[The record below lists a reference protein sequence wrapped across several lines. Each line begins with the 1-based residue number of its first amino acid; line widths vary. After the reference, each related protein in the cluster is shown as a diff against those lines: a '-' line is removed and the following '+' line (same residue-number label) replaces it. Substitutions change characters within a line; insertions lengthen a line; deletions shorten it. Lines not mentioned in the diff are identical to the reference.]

1 MVLVLSL
8 LCLLQFVAI
17 VFVVYHSLRWARVIF
32 LLEDDLSEAVDI
44 HERTVAVFEGLLKM
58 EVFFDSPAVKA
69 QFDAA
74 LEDVKVC
81 QTATQKLI
89 QSFTQRSK
97 QRYVRLVTEDNKEEE
112 E

>member
-1 MVLVLSL
+1 MIWLLSL
-8 LCLLQFVAI
+8 LCLGLTSILAFVLYHAI
-17 VFVVYHSLRWARVIF
+17 RWAKVIF
-32 LLEDDLSEAVDI
+32 LLEDDLSEAVEV

-97 QRYVRLVTEDNKEEE
+97 QRYVRIVTETSTEEE
-112 E
+112 